1 MTKKE
6 VIEIEKRKAKAAFLS
21 MALIDAYKYV
31 SGGVPLAVDLSEEKR
46 NKGDI
51 DPIISKC
58 GLLLVGVEELFD
70 FHIAPVLD
78 GEGDEDRDDED

>member
-46 NKGDI
+46 
-51 DPIISKC
+51 
-58 GLLLVGVEELFD
+58 
-70 FHIAPVLD
+70 
-78 GEGDEDRDDED
+78 R